1 MLELTDVS
9 CGYGRIRAVEGFSLK
24 IEEGKLTAL
33 LGPNGAGKTSLIMA
47 IMGHVAV
54 QAGQIT
60 WKGEDL
66 VRLPAVKRA
75 RLGITVVPEGRLLF
89 RDLTVRENLVVGGYS
104 YPTSLEKQ
112 TIDEVF
118 ELFPRLAE
126 RRNQK
131 SGLMSGGEQQMLA
144 IGRALM
150 AHPQLLMVDEL
161 SLGLMPKNVE
171 ICLEALLKLRAKGI
185 TILLVEQ
192 NTGRALDVA
201 DDVCVL
207 ASGKTV
213 YRGSPVELKND
224 SSIFDTYLGVSDAH
238 HA

>member
-1 MLELTDVS
+1 MLELADVS
-9 CGYGRIRAVEGFSLK
+9 CGYGRVRAVENLSLTLQP
-24 IEEGKLTAL
+24 GKLTAL

-47 IMGHVAV
+47 IMGHVAIQSGRV
-54 QAGQIT
+54 AWQNQ
-60 WKGEDL
+60 DL

-75 RLGITVVPEGRLLF
+75 KLGIAVVPEGRLLF
-89 RDLTVRENLVVGGYS
+89 RDLTVRENLMVGGYA
-104 YPTSLEKQ
+104 YPASMEKQ
-112 TIDEVF
+112 AMEGVF

-126 RRNQK
+126 RRHQR

-171 ICLEALLKLRAKGI
+171 ICLEALLKLRAQGI

-192 NTGRALDVA
+192 NTTRALDVA

-207 ASGKTV
+207 ASGKSV
-213 YRGSPVELKND
+213 YQGPPGLLKGD
-224 SSIFDTYLGVSDAH
+224 SSIFDTYLGVA
-238 HA
+238 AAGVA